1 MTETP
6 PSAPT
11 STVAMSSISLGRTR
25 ECRNSWD
32 VRRLRNRNSLDG
44 QALLCSDHSE
54 AKEGTSLA
62 ESQAVLCVVADAEEC
77 CRSGGWQYADR
88 ERCSRQNLQNEK
100 ITNVRPGRR
109 RVRGAPRLAHGP

>member
-77 CRSGGWQYADR
+77 YRCGGWQYADR
-88 ERCSRQNLQNEK
+88 EM
-100 ITNVRPGRR
+100 
-109 RVRGAPRLAHGP
+109 